1 VKCTCIEKYLNS
13 DVSYNYQVDLFIE
26 IDSKFIELTGG
37 GAVDSAGITL
47 NAYNYINA
55 LVTAANVIYESE
67 IDTHLHVNTIKL
79 SNLYDLAT
87 GRIVNS
93 TGTIRLLDLYYL
105 GSLLY
110 FCKSLVEN
118 LFHFLPCIE

>member
-1 VKCTCIEKYLNS
+1 MNLEMDKQCRQE
-13 DVSYNYQVDLFIE
+13 
-26 IDSKFIELTGG
+26 
-37 GAVDSAGITL
+37 AG
-47 NAYNYINA
+47 
-55 LVTAANVIYESE
+55 VR
-67 IDTHLHVNTIKL
+67 THNRNNQCM
-79 SNLYDLAT
+79 NLYDSAT